1 MTGLAGTL
9 WLPCGQ
15 RPPRGAER
23 GTSFSRAR
31 LRGTCGRHRPAA
43 ATPAVSSFLL
53 LVPSLL
59 AEFGL
64 LWVFR
69 FLVSFLLAR
78 RSVFPPPC
86 S

>member
-1 MTGLAGTL
+1 MARFRVDSGRRAGRSVEPASLRAWAPRRVRTAPAGCCYPRCL
-9 WLPCGQ
+9 IFS
-15 RPPRGAER
+15 PP
-23 GTSFSRAR
+23 
-31 LRGTCGRHRPAA
+31 
-43 ATPAVSSFLL
+43 
-53 LVPSLL
+53 VPSLL
-59 AEFGL
+59 AELGL